1 MISHLRKSGCSHG
14 SLHERNAQS
23 TSDVP
28 ALEFFAQRAGVERVA
43 RALDLG
49 DAHVLDEEVRRD
61 EHQPAHA
68 MILHRTGIDR
78 RDRSAVAVAEQEAA
92 LKADCVEH
100 ARQHRAGFL
109 VHERDRARHRSGFR
123 RAVAGARIDE
133 HAGAGGLSDGVG
145 KTSPQADGAKA
156 FVQHDD
162 GRRGVGA
169 RADHA
174 VFEPQRIEIEKAGV
188 GERGVGE
195 SLGRHGR
202 YLPSSKA
209 VTIRESWAKLCSM
222 ASPEV
227 SISASARE

>member
-23 TSDVP
+23 TSACQRLSFSRSVP
-28 ALEFFAQRAGVERVA
+28 ASNARVRAF
-43 RALDLG
+43 DLG
-49 DAHVLDEEVRRD
+49 DAHVLDEEMRRD

-68 MILHRTGIDR
+68 MILHGTGVDR
-78 RDRSAVAVAEQEAA
+78 RDRGAVAVAEQKAA
-92 LKADCVEH
+92 LKADRVEH

-109 VHERDRARHRSGFR
+109 VHERDRARHRTWAR
-123 RAVAGARIDE
+123 RAVTGARIDE
-133 HAGAGGLSDGVG
+133 DAGAGRLSDGVR
-145 KTSPQADGAKA
+145 KTSPQADGAET

-162 GRRGVGA
+162 GRRRIGP

-174 VFEPQRIEIEKAGV
+174 VFEPQRLEVEKTFV
-188 GERGVGE
+188 GER
-195 SLGRHGR
+195 HD
-202 YLPSSKA
+202 LPSSRA
-209 VTIRESWAKLCSM
+209 VTVCKSLAKLCSI